1 MHSWFLLAPEFEV
14 PHLLSPRCPGRN
26 QSSCR
31 EQGQAGVRGMNQV
44 ASTYIAYPSCR
55 QRRNVKSP
63 LKSTQKRLPQG
74 WLTPQAHGSFRPPA
88 TGSIRPSMDLSSYRP
103 TATGHRPPACTA
115 TATGQRPPA
124 TGHQRA
130 LPRPRSHRPRGHRPP
145 ATPINR
151 LSPLAVVTRPV
162 AISKKTRNLD
172 KWSLANRRDKTFYND
187 STKKWW

>member
-1 MHSWFLLAPEFEV
+1 MQGAG
-14 PHLLSPRCPGRN
+14 PGRGPGYESGGHHLYSLSIMPPKKECEITLEIN
-26 QSSCR
+26 TKALTT
-31 EQGQAGVRGMNQV
+31 GLADTTGPWIIPPAGHRQ
-44 ASTYIAYPSCR
+44 YP
-55 QRRNVKSP
+55 P
-63 LKSTQKRLPQG
+63 I
-74 WLTPQAHGSFRPPA
+74 HGSLQLPA
-88 TGSIRPSMDLSSYRP
+88 N
-103 TATGHRPPACTA
+103 GHRPPATSVHRH
-115 TATGQRPPA
+115 GHRPTA